1 MTGQPSRT
9 RIVVAATCFADADPA
24 IRIAVSLAR
33 RLDGDIRA
41 LLIEDEAVLQSAAL
55 PFARALLGS
64 ERSSRPVTPNDMQLA
79 YLRDARRIEG
89 SLEVATRR
97 STVQWSFER
106 RQGRAQ
112 ALLDQAAG
120 SDDLVLLG
128 YHQRRPGV
136 GEIVLLDTS
145 RPPRADLVKLGVEMA
160 RETGSVL
167 RFFTDAP
174 VQGGLTGEVDETPR
188 RVLSGRS
195 RVVQEHSADKERFL
209 AHIAR
214 SRPYAVLMGRGD
226 ALELGAERIA
236 EIARC
241 PVIVDLKT
249 RDTQTGP

>member
-64 ERSSRPVTPNDMQLA
+64 ERSSRPVTQGDMQSA

-89 SLEVATRR
+89 SLEVATRQSAVR
-97 STVQWSFER
+97 WSFER
-106 RQGRAQ
+106 RPGRAR

-120 SDDLVLLG
+120 SGDLVLLG
-128 YHQRRPGV
+128 HHQQRPGI

-145 RPPRADLVKLGVEMA
+145 HPPREDLVKLGAELA

-167 RFFTDAP
+167 RLFTDVP
-174 VQGGLTGEVDETPR
+174 VQDGLVGGADDPPR
-188 RVLSGRS
+188 RFLSGRS
-195 RVVQEHSADKERFL
+195 FVVQERAADRERFL

-214 SRPYAVLMGRGD
+214 SRPHAVLMGRTD
-226 ALELGAERIA
+226 ALELGAETVS

-241 PVIVDLKT
+241 PVMVDLRP
-249 RDTQTGP
+249 RDTPPAT